1 MKRKDLLDSVIAP
14 MRYVR
19 PAPFRQLPQYQHVQ
33 EESKMISISSAGLKK
48 NWWYQYTLS
57 QIWIQCFGDKSGI
70 QSKDEV
76 CFMAFDYLTSLEHH
90 IKTAKEIAA
99 ERKTSDYISFST
111 EYQNLPYGIDESAF
125 FAYEEF
131 DDARVLKKA
140 FYPKR
145 PEEVASGRQRYKM
158 PKQQGEIRLVG
169 VDLASSAAKGSDN
182 SSFVLGRLIPT
193 RKGYKR
199 QIVYVETHNGVGAP
213 AQALRIRQL
222 MTDFEADMLIMDFR
236 NLGTSIFN
244 IMTDVIHDDV
254 RGVDYPPI
262 TVAYHETIANKY
274 EEYMSQ
280 TIRKDAIPCI
290 YPIHATA
297 ELNSL
302 MAVTFKDKL
311 KTGMIEFLVLPEE
324 AEKMYAKEIG
334 FHFYSGKEGDWGGR
348 IWLLAPYEQT
358 SSLVNEALSLAVY
371 VVNGNFKLV
380 EPKRSTKD
388 RIISLI
394 YLNYYASLLDSE
406 LLKGDD
412 ESDYMR
418 AVRIMNRGVG
428 SYRNRK
434 FGNFFR

>member
-1 MKRKDLLDSVIAP
+1 
-14 MRYVR
+14 
-19 PAPFRQLPQYQHVQ
+19 
-33 EESKMISISSAGLKK
+33 
-48 NWWYQYTLS
+48 
-57 QIWIQCFGDKSGI
+57 
-70 QSKDEV
+70 
-76 CFMAFDYLTSLEHH
+76 MA
-90 IKTAKEIAA
+90 K
-99 ERKTSDYISFST
+99 
-111 EYQNLPYGIDESAF
+111 
-125 FAYEEF
+125 
-131 DDARVLKKA
+131 
-140 FYPKR
+140 
-145 PEEVASGRQRYKM
+145 
-158 PKQQGEIRLVG
+158 LV
-169 VDLASSAAKGSDN
+169 
-182 SSFVLGRLIPT
+182 PT
-193 RKGYKR
+193 KKGYKR
-199 QIVYVETHNGVGAP
+199 QVVYVETHNGVGAP

-302 MAVTFKDKL
+302 MSVTFKDKL

-348 IWLLAPYEQT
+348 TWLLAPYEQT

-434 FGNFFR
+434 FVNFFR